1 MEQRQPLVSICCTA
15 YNHEAYIRQCL
26 DGLLMQ
32 QCDFDFEV
40 LVHDDAST
48 DATAAIIREY
58 EARYPERIRARYQS
72 ENQYS
77 KGAQISQEFQY
88 PQARGKYL
96 AICEGDDY
104 WTDPLKLQR
113 QVDFLES
120 HPDYG
125 MCYTQCLYYD
135 QVRGQLSDT
144 VRGGRAET
152 AEELVRMNTIPT
164 LTVVAR
170 TELVRRFV
178 AEIRPETRG
187 WLMGDYPMWLYLA
200 AESKIR
206 FMPVTTGVYRVLAN
220 SVSHAPTAEKQSRFI
235 DSALEIQCFF
245 RDRYHLQVDA
255 HKMCERAA
263 LRKMKLYA
271 RAKQWRAYFGTWR
284 RMVQDHPAFV
294 FKGKSYAYLPY
305 FLIK

>member
-1 MEQRQPLVSICCTA
+1 
-15 YNHEAYIRQCL
+15 
-26 DGLLMQ
+26 MQ
-32 QCDFDFEV
+32 KCDFDYEI

-58 EARYPERIRARYQS
+58 EVQYPELIKAVYQT

-88 PQARGKYL
+88 PHVRGKYI

-113 QVDFLES
+113 QVDFLEA

-125 MCYTQCLYYD
+125 MCYTRCVYYD
-135 QVRGQLSDT
+135 QEGGQLSDKA
-144 VRGGRAET
+144 RGGCAET
-152 AEELVRMNTIPT
+152 AEELLRMNTIPT

-187 WLMGDYPMWLYLA
+187 WLMGDYPMWLYFA
-200 AESKIR
+200 AESKVR
-206 FMPVTTGVYRVLAN
+206 FMPEVTGVYRVLSN
-220 SVSHAPTAEKQSRFI
+220 SVSHAPTVEKQCRFI
-235 DSALEIQCFF
+235 DSTLDIQCFF
-245 RDRYHLQVDA
+245 QEHYHLDVD
-255 HKMCERAA
+255 MRRMRERAT
-263 LRKMKLYA
+263 LKKMKLYA
-271 RAKQWRAYFGTWR
+271 RAKQWKAYFHLWSSTILAYPIFLLK
-284 RMVQDHPAFV
+284 V
-294 FKGKSYAYLPY
+294 KSYTYLISF
-305 FLIK
+305 FLLNRKK

>member
-15 YNHEAYIRQCL
+15 YNHEPYIRQCL

-58 EARYPERIRARYQS
+58 EARYPDRIHAVYQT
-72 ENQYS
+72 ENQFS
-77 KGAQISQEFQY
+77 KGVQISQEFQY
-88 PQARGKYL
+88 PHARGRYL

-113 QVDFLES
+113 QVDFLET

-125 MCYTQCLYYD
+125 MCYTQCFYYD
-135 QVRGQLSDT
+135 QAHGQLWDKA
-144 VRGGRAET
+144 RGGRAET
-152 AEELVRMNTIPT
+152 AEELVWMNTIPT

-206 FMPVTTGVYRVLAN
+206 FMPEVTGVYRVLNN
-220 SVSHAPTAEKQSRFI
+220 SVSHAPTIEKQCRFI

-245 RDRYHLQVDA
+245 QERYRLSVE
-255 HKMCERAA
+255 KRRMCERAA
-263 LRKMKLYA
+263 LKKMKLYA
-271 RAKQWRAYFGTWR
+271 RAKQWRGYVVTWKE
-284 RMVQDHPAFV
+284 MTKSHPSFI
-294 FKGKSYAYLPY
+294 FNGKSYAYLTY
-305 FLIK
+305 FLL